1 LPVTEIDAELGEML
15 GPDEDEHARA
25 IAAQLAE
32 REFAFDFLVQP
43 RTSAELSVEC
53 STIEWTEAQAPFH
66 KVATIRSLREHRPLG
81 SVNRVRR
88 VVYEEISRARHQ
100 MNGVPPREPTPG
112 ETFEI

>member
-1 LPVTEIDAELGEML
+1 M
-15 GPDEDEHARA
+15 HAPSLHSSPNA
-25 IAAQLAE
+25 SSPST
-32 REFAFDFLVQP
+32 FWCN

-53 STIEWTEAQAPFH
+53 STIEWTETQAPFH
-66 KVATIRSLREHRPLG
+66 KVATIRSLPEHRPLG